1 MAEPEPQTQISAMKQ
16 ETAPSLILHH
26 GRIATQDERR
36 SFAEAVAIRD
46 GRFTAVGTDREILP
60 LAGADTQVVDLGG
73 RTVIPGLNDSH
84 LHVIRGGL
92 NFNLELRWDGVPSLA
107 DALRMLREQAAR
119 TPAPQWVR
127 VVGGWSE
134 FQFAEKRLPTLDEIN
149 AAAPDT
155 PVFILHLYCQAMLNR
170 AALRAVGY
178 DRHTPNPP
186 GGEIQ
191 RDKHGDPTGLLI
203 ARPNAAIL
211 YATLAKGPK
220 LPLEYQY
227 SSSRQFMRELN
238 RLGLTSVIDAGGGF
252 QNYPEDYAVIN
263 ELHRRGE
270 MTLRIAYNLFTQKPQ
285 QEREDFARWIRMAKP
300 GEGDDV
306 LRLNGAGEMLV
317 FSATDFE
324 DFLEPRPDLPSR
336 LETDLEGVVSLLAS
350 HRWPFRLHATYDESI
365 TRFLNVFEA
374 VDRAVPLKGLHWF
387 LDHAET
393 ISERNIDRVRALG
406 GGIAVQHR
414 MAFQGEYFAARYSR
428 AAVAHTPPIAKML
441 RAGVPVG
448 AGTDATRVANYN
460 PWDSIYWLV
469 TGRTVGGFE
478 LYPEDNR
485 LSRMEALRLYTVGS
499 AWFSSEGDRK
509 GTIAPGFLADLAVL
523 SEDFFSIP
531 DERIK
536 RIESVLTVLGGEFVH
551 AAGDFANL
559 APPPPLV
566 MPDWSPVKFFGGY
579 GAPKFYA
586 NGSYFAAH
594 PAGCGCPIH
603 RPHPAGCGCPAHLF
617 NSTSVLGRLL
627 GQASGPADRA
637 FGATPNGFFGV
648 GCDCFAF

>member
-1 MAEPEPQTQISAMKQ
+1 MTSPTP
-16 ETAPSLILHH
+16 PDLILHH
-26 GRIATQDERR
+26 GRFATQDERR
-36 SFAEAVAIRD
+36 SFAEAVAIKD
-46 GRFTAVGTDREILP
+46 GRFLAVGSDDDVLKLRGP
-60 LAGADTQVVDLGG
+60 DTRTIDLNG

-84 LHVIRGGL
+84 LHIIRGGL
-92 NFNLELRWDGVPSLA
+92 NYNLELRWDGVPSLA
-107 DALRMLREQAAR
+107 DGLRMLREQAAR

-134 FQFAEKRLPTLDEIN
+134 FQFSERRLPTLDELN

-155 PVFILHLYCQAMLNR
+155 PVFVLHLYCQAMLNR

-178 DRHTPNPP
+178 DKNTPDPP

-191 RDKHGDPTGLLI
+191 RDKNGNPTGLLV
-203 ARPNAAIL
+203 ARPNATLL

-220 LPLEYQY
+220 LPVEYQY
-227 SSSRQFMRELN
+227 NSTRQFMRELN

-252 QNYPEDYAVIN
+252 QNYPDDYGVIN
-263 ELHRRGE
+263 ELHQRGE
-270 MTLRIAYNLFTQKPQ
+270 LTLRIAYNLFTQKPQ
-285 QEREDFARWIRMAKP
+285 QEKADFARWIQMAKP
-300 GEGDDV
+300 GQGDDV
-306 LRLNGAGEMLV
+306 FRLNGAGEMLV
-317 FSATDFE
+317 FSAADFE

-365 TRFLNVFEA
+365 TRFLNVFEE
-374 VDRAVPLKGLHWF
+374 VNRRFPLEGLHWF

-414 MAFQGEYFAARYSR
+414 MAFQGEYFAARYGR
-428 AAVAHTPPIAKML
+428 AAVAHTPPIARML
-441 RAGVPVG
+441 RAGVPMG

-469 TGRTVGGFE
+469 SGRTVGGFE
-478 LYPEDNR
+478 LYPEENR

-499 AWFSSEGDRK
+499 AWFSSESGKK
-509 GTIAPGFLADLAVL
+509 GSIAPGQLADLAVL

-531 DERIK
+531 EERIK
-536 RIESVLTVLGGEFVH
+536 RIESVLTMLGGAVVH
-551 AAGDFANL
+551 AADEFQEL
-559 APPPPLV
+559 APPVLPV
-566 MPDWSPVKFFGGY
+566 MPDWSPASHFGGY
-579 GAPKFYA
+579 GAPKYYA
-586 NGSYFAAH
+586 AASFAAH
-594 PAGCGCPIH
+594 PAGCSCPAH
-603 RPHPAGCGCPAHLF
+603 RPHPAGCACPAHAF
-617 NSTSVLGRLL
+617 NAAEVLGRLL
-627 GQASGPADRA
+627 GQATAPADRTLRA
-637 FGATPNGFFGV
+637 DPATGFFGI